1 MTRIGMTEDRLRN
14 VDMTRLDRG
23 PRGPKEHQAA
33 ATAGLWGLA
42 ESTLFF
48 VVPDVYLSWVA
59 LSRPSR
65 ALRACLWAVAGAVLG
80 GGVMYL
86 WAAADPASAG
96 AALEAVPAISP
107 EAVAAVG
114 ADLQERSWWA
124 LVYGPLTGTP
134 YKIYAA
140 QAGAL
145 GMDLGALLV
154 VSVPA
159 RLLRFALVTMIA
171 AGLAGAPGIRRLSP
185 AVLYT
190 LHAVLWI
197 AFYAAYWQAKGW

>member
-33 ATAGLWGLA
+33 ATAGLWGLLEA
-42 ESTLFF
+42 TLFF

-65 ALRACLWAVAGAVLG
+65 AFRACLWAVAGALVG
-80 GGVMYL
+80 GALMYF
-86 WAAADPASAG
+86 WGAGDAASAN
-96 AALEAVPAISP
+96 AALAAVPAINPQMVES
-107 EAVAAVG
+107 VRL
-114 ADLQERSWWA
+114 DLLERSWWA

-134 YKIYAA
+134 YKIYAV

-159 RLLRFALVTMIA
+159 RLLRFGAVTAIA
-171 AGLAGAPGIRRLSP
+171 ATLARAPGIRRLSP
-185 AVLYT
+185 AVLYV
-190 LHAVLWI
+190 LHALVWI